1 VSAFNFENLLIYD
14 NLNNMNGDEWVRQG
28 IDL

>member
-1 VSAFNFENLLIYD
+1 
-14 NLNNMNGDEWVRQG
+14 MNGDEWVRQG